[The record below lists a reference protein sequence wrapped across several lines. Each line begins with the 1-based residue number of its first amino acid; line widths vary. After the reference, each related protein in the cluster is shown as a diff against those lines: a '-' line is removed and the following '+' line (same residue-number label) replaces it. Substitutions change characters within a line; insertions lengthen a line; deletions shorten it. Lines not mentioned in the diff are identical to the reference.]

1 MLAKRDHL
9 CQYKYRSVSPRE
21 NTEFYG
27 YFREILCVCFPKGV
41 LCKVS
46 SLQSVC
52 MHFMLEVDS
61 SL

>member
-46 SLQSVC
+46 SPQSVC